1 MGIHILLTFKMA
13 ALAKLVRTGASVA
26 RTAAGTRTLAV
37 SSIARKQDKMNDP
50 IDHATG
56 LEKWELEQLELGND
70 DPFFMKPTCRGKGTK
85 DQPNIVQA
93 MDTYRMIGCVCNE
106 EDTNIKFMWL
116 YEGTPKRC
124 KCGHWFKLEV
134 HEAPSKEKLNI

>member
-37 SSIARKQDKMNDP
+37 SSIARKKQDKMNDP

-93 MDTYRMIGCVCNE
+93 MDTYS
-106 EDTNIKFMWL
+106 KFMWL

-134 HEAPSKEKLNI
+134 HEAPSK